1 MSNYSL
7 KTTAL
12 DKATNAANITTL
24 QSNVTTLQGNV
35 TTLQGNVTTLQSSG
49 GGSFTTVTTHTLPY
63 VGNKYT
69 TTGTNVCGNNV
80 GIGHGVSGPTK
91 AHGTYYCPQLNALIT
106 FNAGCNTLS
115 ANINGAGTLINFRS
129 DGKIDFW
136 LTSGNT
142 TSWSHYSFSLFS

>member
-1 MSNYSL
+1 MSDYSL

-12 DKATNAANITTL
+12 DKATNAANI
-24 QSNVTTLQGNV
+24 

-63 VGNKYT
+63 VGNKYR

-80 GIGHGVSGPTK
+80 GIGHGVSGPDK
-91 AHGTYYCPQLNALIT
+91 AYGTYYCPQLDALIT
-106 FNAGCNTLS
+106 FNAGCNTLT

-129 DGKIDFW
+129 DGKIDLF

-142 TSWSHYSFSLFS
+142 TSWSHYSFSLYS